1 MVGYVGGRAVVVA
14 WRGKLRQSEGVRLS
28 MSGKLFVRLLAI
40 LVMLLPV
47 AGCSLTNVPNE
58 SESVADLTGTEWIL
72 TLLNGEALLQDTRI
86 TLSFADK
93 VTGNAGCNYYEA
105 EYTATGG
112 TLVIPEVVRTAMD
125 CPVPEG
131 ILEQENA
138 YVEALYSAASYQIVE
153 DQLEIA
159 NEVGE
164 TTLVFARSE

>member
-1 MVGYVGGRAVVVA
+1 MA
-14 WRGKLRQSEGVRLS
+14 GKSVSANLS
-28 MSGKLFVRLLAI
+28 TSLFVV
-40 LVMLLPV
+40 LVML
-47 AGCSLTNVPNE
+47 SLTVGCRLSDDTGENNL
-58 SESVADLTGTEWIL
+58 VADLTGTEWIL

-131 ILEQENA
+131 ILEQEST

-153 DQLEIA
+153 DQFEIA
-159 NEVGE
+159 NEMGE
-164 TTLVFARSE
+164 TTLVFTRSE

>member
-1 MVGYVGGRAVVVA
+1 MA
-14 WRGKLRQSEGVRLS
+14 GKSVSANLS
-28 MSGKLFVRLLAI
+28 TSLFVV
-40 LVMLLPV
+40 LVML
-47 AGCSLTNVPNE
+47 SLTVGCRLSDDTGENNL
-58 SESVADLTGTEWIL
+58 VADLTGTEWIL

-164 TTLVFARSE
+164 TTLVFTRSE

>member
-1 MVGYVGGRAVVVA
+1 MA
-14 WRGKLRQSEGVRLS
+14 GKSVSANLS
-28 MSGKLFVRLLAI
+28 TRLFVV
-40 LVMLLPV
+40 LVML
-47 AGCSLTNVPNE
+47 SLTVGCRLSNDTGENN
-58 SESVADLTGTEWIL
+58 SVADITGTEWLL
-72 TLLNGEALLQDTRI
+72 TLLNGEALLEDTRI

-105 EYTATGG
+105 EYRATGG

-125 CPVPEG
+125 CQVPEG

-164 TTLVFARSE
+164 TTLVFTRSE

>member
-1 MVGYVGGRAVVVA
+1 MLSLTVGC
-14 WRGKLRQSEGVRLS
+14 RLS
-28 MSGKLFVRLLAI
+28 DDTGENNL
-40 LVMLLPV
+40 
-47 AGCSLTNVPNE
+47 
-58 SESVADLTGTEWIL
+58 VADLTGTEWIL

-164 TTLVFARSE
+164 TTLVFTRSE